1 MDEEQFQD
9 LLNTLK
15 AIAAAL
21 QRAYPRSGFEYD
33 TLRAETE
40 EALVA
45 ELNRRAEDGWEA
57 YCISP
62 GRRAWLRRP
71 RKEM

>member
-1 MDEEQFQD
+1 MDEEQVQD

-33 TLRAETE
+33 TVRAETE
-40 EALVA
+40 EALFD
-45 ELNRRAEDGWEA
+45 EIIRRVEDGWEV
-57 YCISP
+57 YYISP
-62 GRRAWLRRP
+62 GRRALLRRP

>member
-9 LLNTLK
+9 RLNSLK

-21 QRAYPRSGFEYD
+21 QRAYPHGFEYD

-40 EALVA
+40 EALFT

-57 YCISP
+57 YYISP
-62 GRRAWLRRP
+62 NRRALLRRP
-71 RKEM
+71 RREM

>member
-1 MDEEQFQD
+1 MDEEQVQD

-33 TLRAETE
+33 TVRAETE
-40 EALVA
+40 EALFA

-57 YCISP
+57 YFISP
-62 GRRAWLRRP
+62 NRRALLRRP

>member
-1 MDEEQFQD
+1 MDEDQFQD

-40 EALVA
+40 EALLD

-57 YCISP
+57 YYISP
-62 GRRAWLRRP
+62 NRRALLRRP
-71 RKEM
+71 RREM